1 MLGLGAK
8 PPPPPPPKPPAPLVK
23 VWPVIAAAPPPPA
36 KPPFPP
42 LPCDPPPPPPQNPPA
57 PLGKVWPVI
66 AAPPPPPAKPPF
78 PPLPCDPPPPPAP
91 GPPATPICEL
101 ALPPRP
107 NRSPPLPPSPWYWLV
122 KLPGLPPNPAPP
134 LLNWEE
140 LLAVPPTA
148 SFPENVT
155 PETVTE
161 PPFMKMAPPI
171 PAAAPPGPLVKPWPR
186 PFCKVRLLIATVP
199 APMKNNRV
207 VFPPSMAR
215 LAAPGPLIVRLS
227 SIRKRLPSVMAPVK

>member
-23 VWPVIAAAPPPPA
+23 VWPVIAAA
-36 KPPFPP
+36 
-42 LPCDPPPPPPQNPPA
+42 
-57 PLGKVWPVI
+57 
-66 AAPPPPPAKPPF
+66 PPPPAKPPF

-171 PAAAPPGPLVKPWPR
+171 PAAIHEDGSAHPR
-186 PFCKVRLLIATVP
+186 RGAGTAGETLPQAVLQ
-199 APMKNNRV
+199 
-207 VFPPSMAR
+207 SQ
-215 LAAPGPLIVRLS
+215 IVD
-227 SIRKRLPSVMAPVK
+227 